1 MPFQSQVNSVPALGV
16 EGDFVS
22 SNPRATI
29 IAGAGGLIAGA
40 AGVIVGRFCWV
51 DPGDQSTVT
60 NSAPP
65 ALGSQAPDGWVHRE
79 QQALITAYLAEAS
92 LVIPSGFKMEAMASA
107 DGYLKNNGAT
117 QALRGQKVYADLATG
132 KASAAATASPSTASG
147 SASSVAAGTGSAT
160 GIIVDN
166 VFTATASLA
175 GSFNPGG
182 TLSGTGVASGTK
194 IVRQL
199 GGTAGGL
206 GTYEVNIGEQ
216 TVAST
221 TISETHGVLTVGGT
235 VAGVFEVGGLLSG
248 TGVAAGTHITA
259 FGTGTGGAGT
269 YIVDVNTVVASTA
282 ITGTT
287 NIETKYV
294 VLNSAL
300 PGELMA
306 VQPSGAAF
314 G

>member
-1 MPFQSQVNSVPALGV
+1 MTSFKTHN
-16 EGDFVS
+16 E
-22 SNPRATI
+22 
-29 IAGAGGLIAGA
+29 A
-40 AGVIVGRFCWV
+40 A
-51 DPGDQSTVT
+51 
-60 NSAPP
+60 
-65 ALGSQAPDGWVHRE
+65 
-79 QQALITAYLAEAS
+79 
-92 LVIPSGFKMEAMASA
+92 
-107 DGYLKNNGAT
+107 
-117 QALRGQKVYADLATG
+117 
-132 KASAAATASPSTASG
+132 
-147 SASSVAAGTGSAT
+147 
-160 GIIVDN
+160 
-166 VFTATASLA
+166 LA

-235 VAGVFEVGGLLSG
+235 VAGVFEIGGLLSG